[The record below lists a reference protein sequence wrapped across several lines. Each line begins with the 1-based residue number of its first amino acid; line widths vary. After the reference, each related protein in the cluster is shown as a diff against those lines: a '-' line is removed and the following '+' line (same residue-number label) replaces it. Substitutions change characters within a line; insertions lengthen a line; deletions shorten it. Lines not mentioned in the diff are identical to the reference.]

1 MKKLLTPII
10 CLICILVVLLNI
22 DSITDKI
29 IFFLNQ
35 TNTTKI
41 EIKNNYYKSNN
52 YIFVSNTDNFTP
64 YGIEDIL
71 NIMYSIINS
80 GTTNFTFYCPKEYES
95 CVNDMK
101 KITKDKTLLT
111 HLNNFV
117 HPFNSFSSIEASI
130 SDSGEIIIKIN
141 YLYTEEEINQIEAK
155 VKELINTLITPDIT
169 EDYDKI
175 KTIHDYIINNTK
187 YDLENRD
194 EMNSHKA
201 YGPLFNNVAT
211 CNGYTDLMAIFLT
224 EMGYDN
230 YKVATTEEV
239 DENLYERVRKGDIK
253 AFELFFNKYQPRLFA
268 FCLNFVEDEDAAKD
282 LVQESFIL
290 FWENHSQINA
300 NYAVVSYLFKIAH
313 SCCCRYIRENSL
325 NSHLSDL
332 PGHELKEIELAYYK
346 DDTVLSSIYV
356 KDIETYY
363 NKVIEKLPKQSQ
375 IVFKLRQRDGLNAEE
390 IATKLSLSLR
400 TVENHLYRATKF
412 IRNEMKHYVMCVF
425 YIICY
430 FLD

>member
-80 GTTNFTFYCPKEYES
+80 GTTNFTFYCPKEYTN

-101 KITKDKTLLT
+101 EITKDKTLLT

-130 SDSGEIIIKIN
+130 SDSGEIIIKVN
-141 YLYTEEEINQIEAK
+141 YLYTEEETEQIEAK

-187 YDLENRD
+187 YDLENSD
-194 EMNSHKA
+194 EMKSHKA

-230 YKVATTEEV
+230 YKVATTEEIGDNTEGHV
-239 DENLYERVRKGDIK
+239 WNAVKIDNIWYHLDLTWDDPVSSDGEDYLYHKYFLIDTEELQTADANITSTDHVFDESIY
-253 AFELFFNKYQPRLFA
+253 
-268 FCLNFVEDEDAAKD
+268 
-282 LVQESFIL
+282 S
-290 FWENHSQINA
+290 
-300 NYAVVSYLFKIAH
+300 
-313 SCCCRYIRENSL
+313 
-325 NSHLSDL
+325 
-332 PGHELKEIELAYYK
+332 ELKPL
-346 DDTVLSSIYV
+346 T
-356 KDIETYY
+356 
-363 NKVIEKLPKQSQ
+363 
-375 IVFKLRQRDGLNAEE
+375 
-390 IATKLSLSLR
+390 
-400 TVENHLYRATKF
+400 
-412 IRNEMKHYVMCVF
+412 
-425 YIICY
+425 
-430 FLD
+430 